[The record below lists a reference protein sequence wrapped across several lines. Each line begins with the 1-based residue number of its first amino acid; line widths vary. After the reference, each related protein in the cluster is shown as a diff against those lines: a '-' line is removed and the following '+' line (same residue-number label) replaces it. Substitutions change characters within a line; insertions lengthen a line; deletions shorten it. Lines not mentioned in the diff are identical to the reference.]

1 MTYYFPAIIKKTAT
15 GYHVRY
21 VDLPTRTLLMDV
33 ETADD
38 EEKTDLA
45 LVMPRDEQ
53 YDSFG

>member
-1 MTYYFPAIIKKTAT
+1 MNYILTELETDM
-15 GYHVRY
+15 
-21 VDLPTRTLLMDV
+21 DLPTRTLLMDV
-33 ETADD
+33 ETADG